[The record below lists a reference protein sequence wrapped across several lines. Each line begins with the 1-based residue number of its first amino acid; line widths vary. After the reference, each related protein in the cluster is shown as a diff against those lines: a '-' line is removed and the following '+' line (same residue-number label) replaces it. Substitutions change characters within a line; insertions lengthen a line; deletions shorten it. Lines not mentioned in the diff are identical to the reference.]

1 MGDTREGNVYGNGT
15 KDLSP
20 PCLMGAGWCF
30 YMLDARVGVSW
41 SVGYAC
47 KEPESWVH

>member
-1 MGDTREGNVYGNGT
+1 
-15 KDLSP
+15 
-20 PCLMGAGWCF
+20 MGAGWCF

>member
-1 MGDTREGNVYGNGT
+1 MGDTREGNVYRNGT

-20 PCLMGAGWCF
+20 PCLMEAGWCF

-47 KEPESWVH
+47 KEPES